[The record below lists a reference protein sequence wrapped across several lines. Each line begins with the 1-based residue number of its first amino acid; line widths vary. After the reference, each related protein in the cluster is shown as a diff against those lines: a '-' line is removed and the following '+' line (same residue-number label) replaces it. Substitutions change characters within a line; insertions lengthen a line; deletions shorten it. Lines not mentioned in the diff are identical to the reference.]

1 MYYKLSIKWNIEWNV
16 SYRSQEI
23 SLLFLV
29 TSGNKDCL
37 LFLRAI
43 YMGKLV
49 SSEFGQMVSKIQDQ

>member
-1 MYYKLSIKWNIEWNV
+1 MKCQEKSQMK
-16 SYRSQEI
+16 SQEI

-37 LFLRAI
+37 LFPRAI

-49 SSEFGQMVSKIQDQ
+49 SSQFGQMVSKIQDQ